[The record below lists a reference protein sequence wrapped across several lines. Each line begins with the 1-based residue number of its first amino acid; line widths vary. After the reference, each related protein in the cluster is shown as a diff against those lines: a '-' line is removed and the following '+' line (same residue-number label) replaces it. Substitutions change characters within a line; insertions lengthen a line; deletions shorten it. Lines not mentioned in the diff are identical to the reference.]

1 MGIKKNDRQR
11 RKLLIVKQILL
22 FDTIG
27 EAQRLTPPASYQSKN
42 FGNGTYGILPVELNL
57 DRALYERL
65 SVWT

>member
-27 EAQRLTPPASYQSKN
+27 NAQRLNAQRLNPPASN
-42 FGNGTYGILPVELNL
+42 
-57 DRALYERL
+57 
-65 SVWT
+65 